1 MFFTEHMKLL
11 LLIIMCLSALSVH
24 AALYEGHVE
33 KIKNRYYF
41 SSTTDPKTLLL
52 SGTTPIVATYINK
65 LNDGDFISIE
75 ANRNPGN
82 DTLFVKSI
90 NYVGLQQVI
99 GTWLVEDSTDCYIFS
114 SFTEF
119 SIARRIGNTCVPID
133 EDVYNYFVNP
143 STKQWILLISGEND
157 SYVGDIQL
165 SALNRMEI
173 KLYDSDNGSIL
184 RRLSLRKI
192 AQ

>member
-11 LLIIMCLSALSVH
+11 LLIIMCLSALSTH

-41 SSTTDPKTLLL
+41 TGTKDPKRLIL
-52 SGTTPIVATYINK
+52 SGTTPIVATYLNK
-65 LNDGDFISIE
+65 LDTGDFISIE
-75 ANRNPGN
+75 GSRTGGSE
-82 DTLFVKSI
+82 TLMVKSI
-90 NYVGLQQVI
+90 NYVGLQQMI
-99 GTWLVEDSTDCYIFS
+99 GTWLTEDLNDCYIFS
-114 SFTEF
+114 SYTEF
-119 SIARRIGNTCVPID
+119 SIARRIGNICLNVD

-143 STKQWILLISGEND
+143 SSKKWILLISGQND
-157 SYVGDIQL
+157 SYVGDIQV

-184 RRLSLRKI
+184 RQLSLRKI

>member
-11 LLIIMCLSALSVH
+11 LLIIMCLSALSAH

-41 SSTTDPKTLLL
+41 TGTKDPKRFIL
-52 SGTTPIVATYINK
+52 SGTTPIVATYLNK
-65 LNDGDFISIE
+65 LDTGDFVSLE
-75 ANRNPGN
+75 ANRNGGSE
-82 DTLFVKSI
+82 TLMVKAI
-90 NYVGLQQVI
+90 NYVGLEQMI
-99 GTWLVEDSTDCYIFS
+99 GTWITEDTGDCYIFS
-114 SFTEF
+114 SYTEF
-119 SIARRIGNTCVPID
+119 SIARRIGSTCVNID
-133 EDVYNYFVNP
+133 EDVYSYFVNP
-143 STKQWILLISGEND
+143 SSKKWILLISGQND
-157 SYVGDIQL
+157 SYVGDIQI

-184 RRLSLRKI
+184 RLLSLRKI